1 MRSTATSRLSQLGP
15 PALLVAGLLVVW
27 ELFAQLLRL
36 RVQLLPAPSRIVRA
50 GLADLPNLLA
60 AAKVTASET
69 LLGMTLA
76 IVMGVSGAYL
86 LWLLTGLAR
95 AATPLLVISQ
105 TVPMIAMAPLLIVW
119 FGFDPV
125 AKVLLVG
132 LFGFFPIIVAL
143 GRGLSMPSGDQL
155 DVATTLGASRW
166 WILLHVRTPAA
177 ARQFMSGLR
186 IAVTYAPATAATA
199 EFVGARQGLGIY
211 LLSAQSSF
219 RTDLVFV
226 GAFALTMM
234 TLLLYLL
241 VALAE
246 WLVLPWQRG
255 TGR

>member
-1 MRSTATSRLSQLGP
+1 MTRPASRLATLGP
-15 PALLVAGLLVVW
+15 PVGLVVGLLVVW
-27 ELFAQLLRL
+27 EAVVRMCEL
-36 RVQLLPAPSRIVRA
+36 RVQTLPAPSRIVRA
-50 GLADLPNLLA
+50 GLADWPNVLA
-60 AAKVTASET
+60 AARVTAAET
-69 LLGMTLA
+69 LLGMVLA
-76 IVMGVSGAYL
+76 IVVGVSGAYL
-86 LWLLTGLAR
+86 LWLLPSLSR
-95 AATPLLVISQ
+95 AATPLLVVSQ
-105 TVPMIAMAPLLIVW
+105 TVPMIAMAPLLIIW

-143 GRGLSMPSGDQL
+143 GRGLALPTGDQL

-226 GAFALTMM
+226 GAFVLTMM
-234 TLLLYLL
+234 TLVAYLV
-241 VALAE
+241 VALAD
-246 WLVLPWQRG
+246 WFFFSWQRVSH
-255 TGR
+255 R